1 MNKKTKIIRYTSF
14 TIGMVSL
21 SCGVVFLFAK
31 AAIPALVCLTLG
43 VIACIFAF
51 LPYPFLK
58 EDNNDEN
65 IE

>member
-21 SCGVVFLFAK
+21 SCGVVFLINE
-31 AAIPALVCLTLG
+31 AAIPAIICLTLA
-43 VIACIFAF
+43 VVALVFAF

-58 EDNNDEN
+58 EEQNNEDPE
-65 IE
+65 

>member
-14 TIGMVSL
+14 TIGMVLL
-21 SCGVVFLFAK
+21 SCGVVFLFMK
-31 AAIPALVCLTLG
+31 VAIPSIACLTLG
-43 VIACIFAF
+43 LVGCIFSF

>member
-1 MNKKTKIIRYTSF
+1 MSKKTKIIRYTSF

-21 SCGVVFLFAK
+21 SCGVVFLIAK
-31 AAIPALVCLTLG
+31 ATIPAIVGLTLG

-58 EDNNDEN
+58 EDNNDED

>member
-21 SCGVVFLFAK
+21 SCGVVFLFASVL
-31 AAIPALVCLTLG
+31 IPSIICLTLG
-43 VIACIFAF
+43 VAAIIFSF

-58 EDNNDEN
+58 EEQNNET